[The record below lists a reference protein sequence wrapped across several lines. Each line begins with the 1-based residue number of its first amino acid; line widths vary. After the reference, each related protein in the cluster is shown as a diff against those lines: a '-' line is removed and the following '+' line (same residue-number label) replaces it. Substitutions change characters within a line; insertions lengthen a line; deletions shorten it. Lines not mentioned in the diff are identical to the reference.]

1 MRIVRESMAIIG
13 YCHIRKYHTG
23 RHKACIPSLD
33 LANEKPRYGETQA
46 EYTSRVKIANQ
57 RRWTKTTATVWRGGS
72 GDAPMTGGG

>member
-1 MRIVRESMAIIG
+1 MAIIVC
-13 YCHIRKYHTG
+13 YHIRKYHIG
-23 RHKACIPSLD
+23 NKACIPSLD